1 MFIYK
6 KDHAVAAAA
15 GLTAGLWYTLANLV
29 IFSTLKGWLPQA
41 VLMYAPQI
49 AIIVQYVSFHGIAQD
64 GSFAFLYFLAGLLQI
79 VVAAAIL
86 FFVATKVYRLVR
98 KN

>member
-1 MFIYK
+1 MFIQN
-6 KDHAVAAAA
+6 KDHAIAAAA
-15 GLTAGLWYTLANLV
+15 GLTAGAWYTLANIV
-29 IFSTLKGWLPQA
+29 IFFTLKGWLPQA

-64 GSFAFLYFLAGLLQI
+64 GGFAFGYFLAGLVQI
-79 VVAAAIL
+79 FVATAVL
-86 FFVATKVYRLVR
+86 FFVAAKLYRLVR